1 MHEVRSAPDARRH
14 SSATVRIALPADP
27 SYVRTLRFVVGDAAA
42 RAGFV
47 VDVIDDIRLAVTELC
62 CAVISAQSTTITV
75 EAVADR
81 REILVIGRVDDAG
94 SAQPELDAVAA
105 VVVDVIADACSMQRD
120 GDVVTFT
127 FAKRAVR

>member
-1 MHEVRSAPDARRH
+1 MHEVRSTPDARSRAF
-14 SSATVRIALPADP
+14 ATTRIALPADP

-47 VDVIDDIRLAVTELC
+47 VDDIDDIRLAVTELC
-62 CAVISAQSTTITV
+62 CAVISAQSTAITV
-75 EAVADR
+75 ETATDR
-81 REILVIGRVDDAG
+81 GEIFVSGRVDDPG